1 MALGSWSS
9 SMYVERGMPVL
20 TGVLGMELVWN
31 QGIKSLDG
39 VHRKNSVLEGL
50 FPNHKFTTIQ
60 SHECH
65 FYFKNTSPLQR
76 IASIDGYRFYTHIR
90 SVETILCFGMEG

>member
-1 MALGSWSS
+1 M
-9 SMYVERGMPVL
+9 
-20 TGVLGMELVWN
+20 N
-31 QGIKSLDG
+31 QGIKSLDVVQG
-39 VHRKNSVLEGL
+39 KNSVMEGL

-65 FYFKNTSPLQR
+65 FYFYFKNTSPLQR
-76 IASIDGYRFYTHIR
+76 IASIDGYRFYTPIR